1 MENIENKSIYEVL
14 KERDLIKQIAFEDEF
29 IELSKNKKTFVYL
42 GIDPTADSI
51 HIGHFIPLMMM
62 SYFQKCGHT
71 PVILVGGGTAL
82 IGDPSGKT
90 DMRKMLTKEDIQN
103 NVNSIKKQIEKF
115 VSFEGD
121 NAAIIVNNADWILD
135 LNYMDFI
142 RTYGVH
148 FNINRMLAA
157 ECFKQR
163 MEKGLTFF
171 ELNYMLMQSYDFLH
185 LFETKNCQVEIGGDD
200 QWSNMLAGVDLI
212 RKIHKKGSFCLT
224 CPLLLNADG
233 VKMGKTVNGALWLD
247 SKKTSPY
254 EFYQYWR
261 NIRDSEV
268 YDVLRMLTYIP
279 MDEVKRL
286 SSLEG
291 EKINEAKKIAAFEI
305 TKLIHGEE
313 EALKAKESA
322 EALFEKDKNSAN
334 MPTFDASSLFA
345 NNDNITLIDILVE
358 SKTVSSKSQ
367 ARTLIEQGG
376 ISINDEKITDTKYIL
391 KKSEF
396 EDNFFILKKGKKT
409 FIKLHSKF
417 KEVATLLLLYYC
429 YSCIIML

>member
-29 IELSKNKKTFVYL
+29 IELSKDKKTFVYL

-279 MDEVKRL
+279 MDEVKKL

-291 EKINEAKKIAAFEI
+291 EKINDAKKIAAFEI

-322 EALFEKDKNSAN
+322 EALFEKD
-334 MPTFDASSLFA
+334 
-345 NNDNITLIDILVE
+345 IIDILVE

-409 FIKLHSKF
+409 FIKITF
-417 KEVATLLLLYYC
+417 
-429 YSCIIML
+429 

>member
-1 MENIENKSIYEVL
+1 MDNIENKSIYEVL

-115 VSFEGD
+115 ISFEGD

-135 LNYMDFI
+135 LNYMEFI

-334 MPTFDASSLFA
+334 MPTFDAGHLFT
-345 NNDNITLIDILVE
+345 NNDDITLIDILVE

-409 FIKLHSKF
+409 FIKITF
-417 KEVATLLLLYYC
+417 
-429 YSCIIML
+429 

>member
-29 IELSKNKKTFVYL
+29 IELSKSKKTFVYL

-409 FIKLHSKF
+409 FIKITF
-417 KEVATLLLLYYC
+417 
-429 YSCIIML
+429 

>member
-334 MPTFDASSLFA
+334 MPTFDASSLFT

-396 EDNFFILKKGKKT
+396 ENNFFILKKGKKT
-409 FIKLHSKF
+409 FIKITF
-417 KEVATLLLLYYC
+417 
-429 YSCIIML
+429 

>member
-1 MENIENKSIYEVL
+1 MENTENKSIYEVL

-103 NVNSIKKQIEKF
+103 NVNSIKKQMEKF

-334 MPTFDASSLFA
+334 MPTFDASSLFT

-409 FIKLHSKF
+409 FIKITF
-417 KEVATLLLLYYC
+417 
-429 YSCIIML
+429 

>member
-1 MENIENKSIYEVL
+1 MDNIENKSIYEVL

-62 SYFQKCGHT
+62 SYFQRCGHT

-305 TKLIHGEE
+305 TKLIHGEN

-334 MPTFDASSLFA
+334 MPTFDASSLFT

-391 KKSEF
+391 KKSKF

-409 FIKLHSKF
+409 FIKITF
-417 KEVATLLLLYYC
+417 
-429 YSCIIML
+429 

>member
-29 IELSKNKKTFVYL
+29 IELSKSKKTFVYL

-322 EALFEKDKNSAN
+322 ESLFEKDKNSAN
-334 MPTFDASSLFA
+334 MPTFDTSSLFA
-345 NNDNITLIDILVE
+345 NNDNTTLIDILVE

-376 ISINDEKITDTKYIL
+376 ISINDQKITDTKYIL

-409 FIKLHSKF
+409 FIKITF
-417 KEVATLLLLYYC
+417 
-429 YSCIIML
+429 

>member
-1 MENIENKSIYEVL
+1 MDTNNLTNKSIYDVL

-29 IELSKNKKTFVYL
+29 IQLAKTKKTFVYL

-90 DMRKMLTKEDIQN
+90 DMRKMLTKEDIEN
-103 NVNSIKKQIEKF
+103 NVECIKKQVAKF
-115 VSFEGD
+115 VSFEGE

-142 RTYGVH
+142 RTYGIH
-148 FNINRMLAA
+148 FNVNRMLSA

-185 LFETKNCQVEIGGDD
+185 LFETQKCQIEIGGDD

-247 SKKTSPY
+247 PKKTSPY

-261 NIRDSEV
+261 NIRDNEV
-268 YDVLRMLTYIP
+268 YDVLRMLTYLP

-313 EALKAKESA
+313 EAIKAKESA
-322 EALFEKDKNSAN
+322 EALFENQKNSNN
-334 MPTFDASSLFA
+334 MPEFNISNELLS
-345 NNDNITLIDILVE
+345 NNEIPIIDILIN
-358 SKTVSSKSQ
+358 SKLAPSKGQ
-367 ARTLIEQGG
+367 ARILIEQGG
-376 ISINDEKITDTKYIL
+376 ISINDEKITDTKYIIN
-391 KKSEF
+391 KNDF
-396 EDNFFILKKGKKT
+396 DGYFILKKGKKT
-409 FIKLHSKF
+409 FIK
-417 KEVATLLLLYYC
+417 
-429 YSCIIML
+429 IIF

>member
-1 MENIENKSIYEVL
+1 MDNIDNKSIYEVL

-29 IELSKNKKTFVYL
+29 IELSKGKKTFVYL

-71 PVILVGGGTAL
+71 PIILVGGGTAL

-115 VSFEGD
+115 ISFEGD

-286 SSLEG
+286 SSLDG

-334 MPTFDASSLFA
+334 MPTFDASSLFT

-376 ISINDEKITDTKYIL
+376 ISINDEKITDTKYVI

-409 FIKLHSKF
+409 FIKITF
-417 KEVATLLLLYYC
+417 
-429 YSCIIML
+429 

>member
-142 RTYGVH
+142 RKYGVH

-279 MDEVKRL
+279 MDEVKKL

-409 FIKLHSKF
+409 FIKITF
-417 KEVATLLLLYYC
+417 
-429 YSCIIML
+429 

>member
-135 LNYMDFI
+135 LNYMDLI

-334 MPTFDASSLFA
+334 MPTFDASSLFT

-396 EDNFFILKKGKKT
+396 DDNFFILKKGKKT
-409 FIKLHSKF
+409 FIKITF
-417 KEVATLLLLYYC
+417 
-429 YSCIIML
+429 

>member
-29 IELSKNKKTFVYL
+29 IELSKSKKTFVYL

-322 EALFEKDKNSAN
+322 GALFEKDKNSAN
-334 MPTFDASSLFA
+334 MPTFDASSLFT

-409 FIKLHSKF
+409 FIKITF
-417 KEVATLLLLYYC
+417 
-429 YSCIIML
+429 